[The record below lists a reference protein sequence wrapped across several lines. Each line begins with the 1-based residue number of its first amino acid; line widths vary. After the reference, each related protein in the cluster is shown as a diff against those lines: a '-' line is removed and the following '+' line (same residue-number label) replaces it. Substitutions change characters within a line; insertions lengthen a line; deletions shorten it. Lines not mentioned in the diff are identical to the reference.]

1 MLHCNI
7 KDDLCVELW
16 DEDTL
21 SNDDIMGKGVV
32 SLEKEGVQDGKTHTA
47 TLPMEKGFV
56 KFEITYTD
64 LAAH

>member
-7 KDDLCVELW
+7 KDDLCFELW

-32 SLEKEGVQDGKTHTA
+32 NLEREGVQDGKTHLV